1 MATDHA
7 AILIG
12 RHIMQVEESALH
24 VHWVGDHTLE
34 EQQQIYARIR
44 AYLAERGTALLL
56 FDLTQ
61 AGTLTAEHRRAS
73 ADWWR
78 RQELDS
84 IALAHYGLSRTA
96 LVFTSLIQRAVELL
110 TRSQAIVGNFR
121 TEAEARAWLASIQGR
136 LRAKKSAW
144 P

>member
-73 ADWWR
+73 ADW
-78 RQELDS
+78 
-84 IALAHYGLSRTA
+84 
-96 LVFTSLIQRAVELL
+96 
-110 TRSQAIVGNFR
+110 
-121 TEAEARAWLASIQGR
+121 
-136 LRAKKSAW
+136 
-144 P
+144 